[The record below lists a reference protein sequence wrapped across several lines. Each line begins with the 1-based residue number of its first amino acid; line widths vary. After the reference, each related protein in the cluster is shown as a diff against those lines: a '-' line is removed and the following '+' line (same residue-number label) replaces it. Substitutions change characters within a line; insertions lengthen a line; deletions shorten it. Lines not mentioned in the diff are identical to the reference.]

1 MGKIVVRGLGK
12 AYKQYPSRWSRLR
25 EWVIPWGANRFTLKW
40 VLKDLNFSIAPGEA
54 LGIIGI
60 NGAGKSTLLKMI
72 VGTVGPTQGTIETSG
87 SVAALLEL
95 GMGFH
100 ADFTGRQNVYM
111 AGQLL
116 GLTVQ
121 EINELMPEIESFAE
135 IGDYLDKPVRVYSS
149 GMQMRLAF
157 SVATARRPD
166 ILIIDEALSVGDA
179 YFQHKSFSRIR
190 EFRELG
196 TTLLIVSHDKA
207 AIQSICD
214 KAILLND
221 GNLEMEGKPE
231 DVMDF
236 YNAMLAD
243 RENLSIKQVLD
254 SESGIL
260 KTVSGSGEVTLIN
273 AILCDTEGKSLEVV
287 RVGQKVSLKVVAE
300 CHQLINELVVGYLIK
315 DRLGH
320 VIFGTN
326 THHTQDA
333 TGSMQP
339 GQKVEYI
346 FNFDANLGVGSYS
359 ISIALH
365 EQDTHIGK
373 NYEWKDKAL
382 MFTVIN
388 TSEDEFVGVNWMPPT
403 ITKLL

>member
-1 MGKIVVRGLGK
+1 MGKIVVKDLGK
-12 AYKQYPSRWSRLR
+12 AYKQYPSRWSRLL
-25 EWVIPWGANRFTLKW
+25 EWIVPWGDDHFVLKW
-40 VLKDLNFSIAPGEA
+40 VLKDLNFSVAPGEA

-72 VGTVGPTQGTIETSG
+72 VGTVSPTLGTVETVG
-87 SVAALLEL
+87 RVAALLEL

-100 ADFTGRQNVYM
+100 ADFTGRQNTYM

-116 GLTVQ
+116 GMTIQ
-121 EINELMPEIESFAE
+121 EVDRLMPEIESFAE
-135 IGDYLDKPVRVYSS
+135 IGDYIDLPVRVYSS

-179 YFQHKSFSRIR
+179 YFQHKSFNRIR
-190 EFRELG
+190 EYRELG

-214 KAILLND
+214 KAILLNA
-221 GNLEMEGKPE
+221 GKLEMEGKPE

-243 RENLSIKQVLD
+243 RENQSIKQELD
-254 SESGIL
+254 EDGGSI
-260 KTVSGSGEVTLIN
+260 KTTSGSGEVTLN
-273 AILCDTEGKSLEVV
+273 YAVLCDSDGKSLEVV
-287 RVGQKVSLKVVAE
+287 RVGQKVSLKIFTVCRQAVD
-300 CHQLINELVVGYLIK
+300 ELVVGYLIK

-326 THHTQDA
+326 THHTNDVV
-333 TGSMQP
+333 GPLQP
-339 GQKVEYI
+339 NQKIEYI
-346 FNFDANLGVGSYS
+346 FEFVANLGPGSYS

-365 EQDTHIGK
+365 AQDNHIGK
-373 NYEWKDKAL
+373 NYEWKDRAL
-382 MFTVIN
+382 IFTVIN
-388 TSEDEFVGVNWMPPT
+388 TGKDEFIGVNWLPPA